1 MLFKLLKAV
10 RFFGRQGLPLRG
22 HCEDVESFEGNIY
35 QLLLLQSKDLPRMKQ
50 CLHQKEYIFS
60 VIINEIV
67 TLMGQTILKE
77 VITNIRDTLWYSL
90 IADEAADVS
99 RTEQLSVII

>member
-1 MLFKLLKAV
+1 MLNLLKAIYI
-10 RFFGRQGLPLRG
+10 
-22 HCEDVESFEGNIY
+22 SFY
-35 QLLLLQSKDLPRMKQ
+35 VLLQSKDLPRMKQ
-50 CLHQKEYIFS
+50 WLHQKEYISS

-90 IADEAADVS
+90 IADEATDAS
-99 RTEQLSVII
+99 HTEQLSIIIWWVDKAY

>member
-1 MLFKLLKAV
+1 MLNLLKAII
-10 RFFGRQGLPLRG
+10 
-22 HCEDVESFEGNIY
+22 IY

-50 CLHQKEYIFS
+50 WLHQKEYISS
-60 VIINEIV
+60 VIINEMV

-90 IADEAADVS
+90 IADEATDVS
-99 RTEQLSVII
+99 RTEQLSVIIWWVDKAY

>member
-1 MLFKLLKAV
+1 
-10 RFFGRQGLPLRG
+10 
-22 HCEDVESFEGNIY
+22 
-35 QLLLLQSKDLPRMKQ
+35 MKQ
-50 CLHQKEYIFS
+50 WLHQKEYISS

-90 IADEAADVS
+90 IADEATDVS
-99 RTEQLSVII
+99 RTEQLPVII